1 MRQLINNVVNV
12 VPQIT
17 ALELESF
24 STLCSG
30 VSGGRENVRSL
41 ESRRQERL
49 TFEIEKMEDIHV
61 HGLSSACN
69 TETRTE
75 QESLVVARQWE
86 T

>member
-1 MRQLINNVVNV
+1 M
-12 VPQIT
+12 
-17 ALELESF
+17 
-24 STLCSG
+24 
-30 VSGGRENVRSL
+30 RSL

-75 QESLVVARQWE
+75 QESLVVARQWKRRDFVLIWFFSFLFF
-86 T
+86 